1 VSGMEKAK
9 WSYIRMER
17 IDGENVHGCID
28 GDDPEELLSMLAD
41 GVAEVLH
48 NHPRHWRGAR
58 RLFRRVLR
66 DTRIN
71 PPWYAG
77 IVDFWRGRIVSGI
90 IGAAVLTGAIY
101 ALSYVAHLVGV
112 C

>member
-1 VSGMEKAK
+1 MNKAK
-9 WSYIRMER
+9 HSLIRIER
-17 IDGENVHGCID
+17 IDGQTVKGFLNS
-28 GDDPEELLSMLAD
+28 DDPEELLSMLAD

-48 NHPRHWRGAR
+48 NHPQHWRGAR

-77 IVDFWRGRIVSGI
+77 IVDYARGKWLGGV
-90 IGAAVLTGAIY
+90 IGAAVIAGAIY
-101 ALSYVAHLVGV
+101 AASWVAHLAGV
-112 C
+112 V

>member
-1 VSGMEKAK
+1 MTKAK
-9 WSYIRMER
+9 HSLIRIER
-17 IDGENVHGCID
+17 IDGQTVKGFLD
-28 GDDPEELLSMLAD
+28 SDDPEELLSMLAD

-77 IVDFWRGRIVSGI
+77 IVEYWNGHIVTGI